1 METIYGSITEII
13 GKTPLVR
20 VNRIGAEY
28 SSELLAKCEF
38 LSPGGSVK
46 DRVGL
51 RMLQEAERSG
61 RIKPGDTIVEPTS
74 GNTGIGLA
82 MAGTAKGYRV
92 IIVMP
97 EKMSMEKQV
106 TLEALGAQIVRTPTG
121 AAYDSPESNFSVA
134 RQIAASI
141 PNAHILDQFGNPDN
155 PAVHEEET
163 AMEILEQTGGNFDY
177 FISSVGTGGTITGC
191 ARAFRKHVPNVKII
205 GVDPVGSILG
215 GGEAGAPYLVEGIG
229 YDFIPDVLD
238 NSLVDEY
245 IKTEDGP
252 SFEMARRIIRE
263 EGMLVGG
270 SCGATLWAALKIA
283 ERHTDP
289 VRIVM
294 IFPDN
299 VRNYMSKFID
309 DRWLIEKGF
318 VPPPKPNFVNWEL
331 LKESA

>member
-1 METIYGSITEII
+1 M
-13 GKTPLVR
+13 
-20 VNRIGAEY
+20 
-28 SSELLAKCEF
+28 LL
-38 LSPGGSVK
+38 
-46 DRVGL
+46 
-51 RMLQEAERSG
+51 EAERSG

-82 MAGTAKGYRV
+82 LAGVARGYKV

-121 AAYDSPESNFSVA
+121 EPYDSPDSNFGVA
-134 RQIAASI
+134 RRIAESL

-155 PAVHEEET
+155 PRVHEEET
-163 AMEILEQTGGNFDY
+163 AEEILRQCDGHLDY
-177 FISSVGTGGTITGC
+177 FVSSVGTGGTITGC
-191 ARAFRKHVPNVKII
+191 ARTLKRKLPSVKVI

-215 GGEAGAPYLVEGIG
+215 GGEPGAPYLVEGIG

-252 SFEMARRIIRE
+252 SFAMARRIIRE

-270 SCGATLWAALKIA
+270 SCGATLWAALQIA
-283 ERHTDP
+283 RRHSDRK
-289 VRIVM
+289 RIVM
-294 IFPDN
+294 IFPDS
-299 VRNYMSKFID
+299 VRNYMSKFLD
-309 DRWLIEKGF
+309 DRWLMEKGF
-318 VPPPKPNFVNWEL
+318 EPPPKPRYVNWPPM
-331 LKESA
+331 KEAI